1 MDFPFDI
8 PFDIPF
14 DLATYIACAAI
25 VAGAYVIFGITAFG
39 AAMFTVPALSY
50 FFPLSFVL
58 PMCVLLDV
66 SAALALGS
74 RFSKDADRGELK
86 WMAPFSLA
94 GAVAGVTALVT
105 LPQQATIAAF
115 GIFLCSYGLY
125 SLYAG
130 APQIGIA
137 RHPWAVISGFCGGAA
152 GTLFGVG
159 APPYAIYLSR
169 RLPDKAVLRATLSNM
184 VLLSTSIRALVFF
197 AGGLI
202 LMDRVIGAVLLL
214 PFALGGIWAGHHIQ
228 LSASRETLLKVIG
241 VLLLM
246 IGGSLILR
254 VIRS

>member
-1 MDFPFDI
+1 MVMPFDWV
-8 PFDIPF
+8 
-14 DLATYIACAAI
+14 TYAACAVI
-25 VAGAYVIFGITAFG
+25 VFGAYVIFGISAFG
-39 AAMFTVPALSY
+39 AAMFTVPSLSY
-50 FFPLSFVL
+50 FFPLEFVL
-58 PMCVLLDV
+58 PLCVLLDV
-66 SAALALGS
+66 AASLALGS
-74 RFSKDADRGELK
+74 RFSRDADVGELK

-115 GIFLCSYGLY
+115 GLFLCSYGLY

-130 APQIGIA
+130 VPQFGIA
-137 RHPWAVISGFCGGAA
+137 RHPWAVISGFCGGAS

-169 RLPDKAVLRATLSNM
+169 RLPDKTVLRATLSNM

-197 AGGLI
+197 AGGLMI
-202 LMDRVIGAVLLL
+202 ADRVIGAVLLL

-228 LSASRETLLKVIG
+228 LSASRETLLKVLS

>member
-1 MDFPFDI
+1 MDAVPFG
-8 PFDIPF
+8 
-14 DLATYIACAAI
+14 LATWAACAVI
-25 VAGAYVIFGITAFG
+25 VGGAYVIFGITAFG

-50 FFPLSFVL
+50 FFPLDYVL
-58 PMCVLLDV
+58 PMCVILDV
-66 SAALALGS
+66 SAAFALGS

-115 GIFLCSYGLY
+115 GVFLFFYGLY
-125 SLYAG
+125 SLLSR
-130 APQIGIA
+130 APQIGVA

-184 VLLSTSIRALVFF
+184 VLLSTSIRALVFL
-197 AGGLI
+197 AGGLMLWDRI
-202 LMDRVIGAVLLL
+202 LGALLL
-214 PFALGGIWAGHHIQ
+214 MPFALGGIWAGHRIQ
-228 LSASRETLLKVIG
+228 LKASRETLLKVIG
-241 VLLLM
+241 VLLLL
-246 IGGSLILR
+246 IGSSLILR
-254 VIRS
+254 VCGS